1 MAFATTML
9 ARGAQIH
16 QANLV
21 SHLTPFD
28 RNYQIAAHKMGIL
41 IHYRGFVSAITGM
54 AGNSIIYQGLL
65 RQASM
70 LSFNRA
76 FFVLSVMTI
85 LILPLVFLMRRG
97 KSEAPTGAH

>member
-1 MAFATTML
+1 MR
-9 ARGAQIH
+9 ARGGQIH

-21 SHLTPFD
+21 SNLTPFD
-28 RNYQIAAHKMGIL
+28 SNYQIAAHKMAQAM
-41 IHYRGFVSAITGM
+41 HYKGFVSAITET
-54 AGNSIIYQGLL
+54 AGNATIYHGLL

-76 FFVLSVMTI
+76 FFVLSVMMI

-97 KSEAPTGAH
+97 KSETIGFSR